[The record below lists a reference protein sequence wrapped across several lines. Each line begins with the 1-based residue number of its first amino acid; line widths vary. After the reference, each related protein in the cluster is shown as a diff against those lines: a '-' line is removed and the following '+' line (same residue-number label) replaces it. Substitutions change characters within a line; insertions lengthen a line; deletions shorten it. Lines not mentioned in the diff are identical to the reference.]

1 MARENEALKWLG
13 EVLKYYQERA
23 EESTIYKKDV
33 KAIEEAIRCIKQM
46 DKINEWLDG
55 DAYSPKRSWACTGW
69 NMCVKELEEVIG
81 KRKRSKAEEIKIS
94 KHLTLTRADI
104 GFINKLIDLA
114 IKHDASAGEMG
125 FDKQDKIV
133 KFKWEIEIADK

>member
-1 MARENEALKWLG
+1 MAGENEALKWLG

-23 EESTIYKKDV
+23 EESAIYKKDV

-69 NMCVKELEEVIG
+69 NMCVQELEEIIG
-81 KRKRSKAEEIKIS
+81 KRKRSKTEELKIS
-94 KHLTLTRADI
+94 KHLTLTRADM

-114 IKHDASAGEMG
+114 VKHGAAAGEMG
-125 FDKQDKIV
+125 FNKQDKIV
-133 KFKWEIEIADK
+133 RFKWEIEISDK